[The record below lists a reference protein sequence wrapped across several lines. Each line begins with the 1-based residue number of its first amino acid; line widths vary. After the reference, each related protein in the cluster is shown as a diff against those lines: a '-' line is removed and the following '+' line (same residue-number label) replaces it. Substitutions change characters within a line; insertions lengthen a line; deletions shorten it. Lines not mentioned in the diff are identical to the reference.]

1 VFFVTRIVSEEA
13 ALPSASEWIRMI
25 NDYLR
30 IGVITAPHG
39 VRGEVKVF
47 PTTDEPERFEE
58 LENVWLYNGKSYV
71 SLDIESVKYFKN
83 MVILKV
89 KQIPDRN
96 EAEKYRSKELYVDRE
111 HALPLEE
118 DEYYICDIIGAKVIT
133 DTEEEF
139 GTLTDVLQ
147 TGANDVY
154 VVKMKDGNE
163 VLLPVIKE
171 CVLDVDVE
179 NGIVKVHIMPGL
191 V

>member
-1 VFFVTRIVSEEA
+1 MFFKAQRHRKQY
-13 ALPSASEWIRMI
+13 ASEWIRMI

-47 PTTDEPERFEE
+47 PTTDDPERFDE
-58 LENVWLYNGKSYV
+58 LETVWLYNGKSYV
-71 SLDIESVKYFKN
+71 SLDVESVKYFKN
-83 MVILKV
+83 IVILKV

-133 DTEEEF
+133 DTEEEL
-139 GTLTDVLQ
+139 GMLTDVLQ

-154 VVKMKDGNE
+154 VVKMKDGKE

-171 CVLDVDVE
+171 CVLDVDI
-179 NGIVKVHIMPGL
+179 NAGIVKVHIMPGL
-191 V
+191 L

>member
-1 VFFVTRIVSEEA
+1 MFFVTRIVSEEA

-58 LENVWLYNGKSYV
+58 LKNVWLNNGKSYV

-191 V
+191 I

>member
-1 VFFVTRIVSEEA
+1 MFFHRMEASRI
-13 ALPSASEWIRMI
+13 IRFGMNI
-25 NDYLR
+25 MVNDYLR

-47 PTTDEPERFEE
+47 PTTDDPERFEE
-58 LENVWLYNGKSYV
+58 LESVWLYNGKTYS
-71 SLDIESVKYFKN
+71 SLDVESVKFFKN

-139 GTLTDVLQ
+139 GTRTDVLQ

-154 VVKMKDGNE
+154 VVKTAEGKE
-163 VLLPVIKE
+163 VLLPVIDE
-171 CVLDVDVE
+171 CVLDVDTDEKIVTVRLMA
-179 NGIVKVHIMPGL
+179 GIMD
-191 V
+191 

>member
-1 VFFVTRIVSEEA
+1 MFFHRVEA
-13 ALPSASEWIRMI
+13 SQIIRFGMNKMV

-47 PTTDEPERFEE
+47 PTTDDPERFEE
-58 LENVWLYNGKSYV
+58 LETVWLYNGKTYS
-71 SLDIESVKYFKN
+71 SLDVESVKFFKN

-154 VVKMKDGNE
+154 VVKTKDGKE

-179 NGIVKVHIMPGL
+179 KGVVKVHIMPGL
-191 V
+191 I

>member
-1 VFFVTRIVSEEA
+1 
-13 ALPSASEWIRMI
+13 MI

-58 LENVWLYNGKSYV
+58 LKNVWLYNGKSYV